1 MPRAGRGRG
10 APGLSLRS
18 TSWLAIDGDRRLG
31 PVARVGYLAGNALR
45 NALSRAPGGLALE
58 RFAGAATPADEAA
71 PSPSRLLCERHL
83 ASIGLEGFA
92 AAAGGLRMHEM
103 GCGSGRAGRL
113 ASAAAGSP
121 IRYRGFDVARRSA
134 WDEPMPGASMAVFDG
149 EDFAGTIAP
158 DDNFFFSQSAAEHIP
173 ADLAYF
179 EAVARA
185 CARAPGPTLQVHY
198 LPAAAC
204 LRLYLFHGLR
214 QYPAAALR
222 RIAALQ
228 APDARSAAVA
238 LGGPACADVHWR
250 WITLPMIRRR
260 PDRRAA
266 DPRGYARELA
276 AAIASD
282 ASAPPGKA
290 MFWAF
295 VVRRGLDRHPAR
307 DHAT

>member
-1 MPRAGRGRG
+1 
-10 APGLSLRS
+10 LSLRS

-31 PVARVGYLAGNALR
+31 AVARAGYLAGNALR
-45 NALSRAPGGLALE
+45 NALSRDPAGLALE
-58 RFAGAATPADEAA
+58 RFPDAHAPTGGVS
-71 PSPSRLLCERHL
+71 PSPSRLFCERHL
-83 ASIGLEGFA
+83 ASMGLAGFA
-92 AAAGGLRMHEM
+92 ATAGGLRMHEM

-113 ASAAAGSP
+113 ASVAAGAP
-121 IRYRGFDVARRSA
+121 IRYRGFDVARRAA
-134 WDEPMPGASMAVFDG
+134 WDEPMPGATMAVFDG

-173 ADLAYF
+173 GDLAYF

-198 LPAAAC
+198 LPSAAC

-214 QYPAAALR
+214 QYPAGALG

-228 APDARSAAVA
+228 APDAHSVAVA
-238 LGGPACADVHWR
+238 LGGPACAAVHWR

-266 DPRGYARELA
+266 DPVAYARELA
-276 AAIASD
+276 AAIAAD
-282 ASAPPGKA
+282 AAAPPGKA

-295 VVRRGLDRHPAR
+295 VVRRGFPAHPTQEDDR
-307 DHAT
+307 

>member
-1 MPRAGRGRG
+1 MRCPARPETSPSSALPAPLPRLMKQRRPPRACSASATSPRSGSRALRPRPAACACTRWDA
-10 APGLSLRS
+10 APAAPAASQAPRPGPRSAIVAS
-18 TSWLAIDGDRRLG
+18 TSRA
-31 PVARVGYLAGNALR
+31 ARPGTSRCRARPWPSSTARTSPARSHPTTTSSSR
-45 NALSRAPGGLALE
+45 NPPPSTSRP
-58 RFAGAATPADEAA
+58 T
-71 PSPSRLLCERHL
+71 
-83 ASIGLEGFA
+83 
-92 AAAGGLRMHEM
+92 
-103 GCGSGRAGRL
+103 
-113 ASAAAGSP
+113 SP
-121 IRYRGFDVARRSA
+121 ISRRWRG
-134 WDEPMPGASMAVFDG
+134 P
-149 EDFAGTIAP
+149 
-158 DDNFFFSQSAAEHIP
+158 
-173 ADLAYF
+173 
-179 EAVARA
+179 
-185 CARAPGPTLQVHY
+185 ARAPGPTLQVHY

-204 LRLYLFHGLR
+204 LRLYLFHDLR

>member
-1 MPRAGRGRG
+1 
-10 APGLSLRS
+10 LSLRS

-31 PVARVGYLAGNALR
+31 PVVRVGYLAGNALR

-58 RFAGAATPADEAA
+58 RFAGAATRADEAA
-71 PSPSRLLCERHL
+71 PSPSRLLCEHHL

-113 ASAAAGSP
+113 ASAAAGAP
-121 IRYRGFDVARRSA
+121 IRYRGFDVARRAA

-173 ADLAYF
+173 GDLAYF

-198 LPAAAC
+198 LPSAAC

-214 QYPAAALR
+214 QYPLAALR

-228 APDARSAAVA
+228 APDARSVAVA
-238 LGGPACADVHWR
+238 LGGPACAAVHWR

-266 DPRGYARELA
+266 DPRAYARELA
-276 AAIASD
+276 AAIAAD
-282 ASAPPGKA
+282 AAAPPGKA

-295 VVRRGLDRHPAR
+295 VVRRGFPSHPVQEDDR
-307 DHAT
+307 